1 MDFADCYPSVSHVDA
16 AMAFLQTGST
26 SLYTEVNVFSSSTSS
41 GSTSESSG
49 SGCRYNILTEMLHV
63 RENLKFRGMSSRQ
76 PKYEGTIEEVS
87 LLDLWR
93 VVQKAMKEFPKSYNL
108 VSANCIQF
116 CGQILKGLKDDL
128 HMKQDKHDTVVKR
141 LLGD

>member
-1 MDFADCYPSVSHVDA
+1 
-16 AMAFLQTGST
+16 
-26 SLYTEVNVFSSSTSS
+26 
-41 GSTSESSG
+41 
-49 SGCRYNILTEMLHV
+49 MLHV
-63 RENLKFRGMSSRQ
+63 RENLKFRGMSSR

-93 VVQKAMKEFPKSYNL
+93 VVQKAMKEFPKSYSL

-128 HMKQDKHDTVVKR
+128 HMKQNKHDTVLKR